1 MMITVNLSAFWRLLP
16 TLTPSPKK
24 LRKRGFESIIVV
36 DKCPVSIRNDDYL
49 LRLRGEEFVVF
60 VATHSLKQAKRA
72 SEHLRSMIEYHT
84 FKEIGKLTCSF
95 GVTLHQY
102 DEAIEKNHPKSR

>member
-1 MMITVNLSAFWRLLP
+1 LETITHFNSIA
-16 TLTPSPKK
+16 KK
-24 LRKRGFESIIVV
+24 ITQEGFEPIIVV
-36 DKCPVSIRNDDYL
+36 DKCPISIRNDDYL

-102 DEAIEKNHPKSR
+102 D